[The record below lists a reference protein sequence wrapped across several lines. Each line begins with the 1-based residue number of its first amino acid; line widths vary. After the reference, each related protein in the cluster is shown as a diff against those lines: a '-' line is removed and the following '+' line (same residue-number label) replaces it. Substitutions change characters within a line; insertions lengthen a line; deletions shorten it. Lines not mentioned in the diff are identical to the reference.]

1 MLVLEA
7 TMDTI
12 APDQSRMG
20 AFMQRVRLRNIT
32 DAEGDGWV
40 IESCWLL
47 NRVGKRVFLEQCK
60 MMYDEDNAAYDE
72 EFDDAAYDEEF
83 DDEEDDDEDDDDWDE
98 EDED

>member
-20 AFMQRVRLRNIT
+20 AFMQRVRNIT

-72 EFDDAAYDEEF
+72 EFDD
-83 DDEEDDDEDDDDWDE
+83 EEDDDEDDDDWDE